1 MSIASRIRK
10 ARIAAGFSQSHLAD
24 LMHVTRSACSQWE
37 QPGGTAPRG
46 SRLER
51 LATVLGVSVEWLATG
66 GDDRE
71 LRAADAGAG
80 YRNALSSDEREL
92 LERYALMDRDS
103 QRALLVLLRRVKA
116 SRR

>member
-10 ARIAAGFSQSHLAD
+10 ARLAAGYSQSHLAE

-66 GDDRE
+66 QEAEVGT
-71 LRAADAGAG
+71 ADATGG
-80 YRNALSSDEREL
+80 YRNALSVDEREV
-92 LERYALMDRDS
+92 LERYARMDRDG
-103 QRALLVLLRRVKA
+103 QRALLVLMRRLKA
-116 SRR
+116 KR

>member
-10 ARIAAGFSQSHLAD
+10 ARLAAGFSQSHLAE

-66 GDDRE
+66 QHGGDVRT
-71 LRAADAGAG
+71 ADASGG
-80 YRNALSSDEREL
+80 YRNALSLEEREV
-92 LERYALMDRDS
+92 LERYALMDRDA

-116 SRR
+116 KR

>member
-46 SRLER
+46 TRLER

-66 GDDRE
+66 GDGDV
-71 LRAADAGAG
+71 RAEDATGG
-80 YRNALSSDEREL
+80 YRNALSVEEREL

-116 SRR
+116 PRR